1 LAGELSIVGAA
12 TYIPVSVINFSPL
25 NFGYVW
31 HAPLHYEEKQSQTA
45 LLIRKGSDFIIAA
58 SFVDLKS

>member
-1 LAGELSIVGAA
+1 M
-12 TYIPVSVINFSPL
+12 
-25 NFGYVW
+25 FGML
-31 HAPLHYEEKQSQTA
+31 PLHYEEKQSQTA